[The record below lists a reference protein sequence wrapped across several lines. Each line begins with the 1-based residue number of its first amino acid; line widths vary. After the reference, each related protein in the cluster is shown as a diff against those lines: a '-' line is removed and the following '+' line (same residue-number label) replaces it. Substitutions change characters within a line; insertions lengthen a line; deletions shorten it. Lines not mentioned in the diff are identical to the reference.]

1 MLSAEEK
8 QSQITRVVGEILQQ
22 RRQGHNVNLRIL
34 TRRYP
39 ELMPELAISVAALQ
53 ARDQPRAAGSEN
65 DAKLSFIREELP
77 EMDAVECVDRGAQGA
92 VYKAIHR
99 PTRREVAIKILLGG
113 SAATEQERRRFA
125 REVELVARL
134 RHPNIVRIYDSGEA
148 RGCSYI
154 VMEFIQ
160 GLRIDDYVCVE
171 QQSVKQIVSLICRV
185 CDAVSA
191 AHQHGVLHRDL
202 KPSNILIDSEG
213 QPRVLDFGLAKDM
226 DAPKGPSMLSLS
238 GQIVGTIPYLSP
250 ERVKSND
257 ASTASDTYALGIILY
272 ELVTGTYPYPITSD
286 NFETL
291 SNIVHREPASPRKV
305 ITEHSSTTIKPTE
318 INGDLERIM
327 LKALAKE
334 PQRRYGSVAEFATDL
349 RHYLSGEAVAARSES
364 KIYVLRKTVRK
375 FRTLVIAGVVCVAI
389 LVAALIGVTAA
400 WRRSERVAK
409 IAMAGMEMSG
419 LTRLGGVERDAGRR
433 DKAEENYKKVIEL
446 AATIQSDDPL
456 ILQQLGRAHQSM
468 ASIQSDNKNLDVS
481 AFHAKKAFDLAQ
493 KLVQREPENLI
504 YQKQFAFALTI
515 RGDLAFERER
525 YDLALENYQQAAS
538 VMKSILAA
546 SPDDPNLAGDL
557 ASFLCSMGR
566 SARKLGQF
574 DLAAQSYTQS
584 YEMYQRLADADP
596 KSLSRRLDFI
606 SSESKMAILHFS
618 YKTPEHNME
627 AKGWLDKADAHLSE
641 VKQRDDASQQL
652 ESIDKLRYEITEN
665 RSLFERRLAAQNST
679 PTP

>member
-1 MLSAEEK
+1 
-8 QSQITRVVGEILQQ
+8 
-22 RRQGHNVNLRIL
+22 
-34 TRRYP
+34 
-39 ELMPELAISVAALQ
+39 
-53 ARDQPRAAGSEN
+53 
-65 DAKLSFIREELP
+65 
-77 EMDAVECVDRGAQGA
+77 
-92 VYKAIHR
+92 
-99 PTRREVAIKILLGG
+99 
-113 SAATEQERRRFA
+113 
-125 REVELVARL
+125 
-134 RHPNIVRIYDSGEA
+134 
-148 RGCSYI
+148 
-154 VMEFIQ
+154 
-160 GLRIDDYVCVE
+160 
-171 QQSVKQIVSLICRV
+171 
-185 CDAVSA
+185 
-191 AHQHGVLHRDL
+191 
-202 KPSNILIDSEG
+202 
-213 QPRVLDFGLAKDM
+213 M

-257 ASTASDTYALGIILY
+257 ASTSSDTYALGIILY
-272 ELVTGTYPYPITSD
+272 ELVTGKYPYPITSD

-419 LTRLGGVERDAGRR
+419 LMKLGGVERDAGRR
-433 DKAEENYKKVIEL
+433 DQAEENYKKVIEL
-446 AATIQSDDPL
+446 AETIQSDDPL
-456 ILQQLGRAHQSM
+456 ILLQLCRAHQGLT
-468 ASIQSDNKNLDVS
+468 SIQWDKNNPDV
-481 AFHAKKAFDLAQ
+481 AALHAKKSFDPAQ

-504 YQKQFAFALTI
+504 YQRLLAFALRD
-515 RGDLAFERER
+515 RGEQAFQREN
-525 YDLALENYQQAAS
+525 YGLALENFQQAAS
-538 VMKSILAA
+538 ILKSILATR
-546 SPDDPNLAGDL
+546 PDDLNMAGDL
-557 ASFLCSMGR
+557 ASFLNLVGKA
-566 SARKLGQF
+566 ARKLGKF
-574 DLAAQSYTQS
+574 DLATQSYTQS

-596 KSLSRRLDFI
+596 KSLIRRLEFI
-606 SSESKMAILHFS
+606 SSESGMAILHFS

-627 AKGWLDKADAHLSE
+627 AKVWLDKADAHLSE
-641 VKQRDDASQQL
+641 VKRRDDASQML
-652 ESIDKLRYEITEN
+652 ESIDKIRYEITEN